1 VPVGV
6 PPYCT
11 SRQGK
16 VFRVVRSS
24 ELVAPDRVR
33 YTLRAEPIALHVRDG
48 AREIAREFDTT
59 LVRDKI
65 ALGQAIPTPEDT
77 FEELWQQLR
86 LDLDVGYS

>member
-1 VPVGV
+1 MAVPA
-6 PPYCT
+6 YCT
-11 SRQGK
+11 SREGK
-16 VFRVVRSS
+16 VFRVWRSS

-33 YTLRAEPIALHVRDG
+33 YALRAVPIFLRGQDTVVEV
-48 AREIAREFDTT
+48 AREYDTT

-65 ALGQAIPTPEDT
+65 SLGQAIPTPEDT

>member
-1 VPVGV
+1 MAVPA
-6 PPYCT
+6 YCT

-16 VFRVVRSS
+16 VFRVSRSS
-24 ELVAPDRVR
+24 RLVAPDRVR
-33 YTLRAEPIALHVRDG
+33 YALRAVPIFLRGQDAVVEV
-48 AREIAREFDTT
+48 AREYDTT

-65 ALGQAIPTPEDT
+65 SLGQAIPTPEDT

>member
-1 VPVGV
+1 VTV

-16 VFRVVRSS
+16 VFRVSRSS
-24 ELVAPDRVR
+24 KLVAPDRVR
-33 YTLRAEPIALHVRDG
+33 YALRAVPIFLRGQDAVVEV
-48 AREIAREFDTT
+48 AREYDTT

-65 ALGQAIPTPEDT
+65 GLGQAIPTPEDT

-86 LDLDVGYS
+86 LDLDVRYS

>member
-1 VPVGV
+1 VAV

-16 VFRVVRSS
+16 VFRVTRSS

-33 YTLRAEPIALHVRDG
+33 YALRALPIVVHEQEVAVEV
-48 AREIAREFDTT
+48 AREYDTT

-65 ALGQAIPTPEDT
+65 ALGQSIPTPEET

-86 LDLDVGYS
+86 VDLDVGYS

>member
-1 VPVGV
+1 MAV

-11 SRQGK
+11 SRQGR
-16 VFRVVRSS
+16 VFRISRSS

-33 YTLRAEPIALHVRDG
+33 FALRAVPILLHGHDPGVEV
-48 AREIAREFDTT
+48 AYEYDTT

-65 ALGQAIPTPEDT
+65 ALGQAIPTPEET
-77 FEELWQQLR
+77 FEQLWQQLR

>member
-1 VPVGV
+1 MAVPA
-6 PPYCT
+6 YCT

-16 VFRVVRSS
+16 VFRVSRSS

-33 YTLRAEPIALHVRDG
+33 YALRAVPIFLRGQDTVVEV
-48 AREIAREFDTT
+48 AREYDTT

-65 ALGQAIPTPEDT
+65 SLGQAIPTPEDT

>member
-1 VPVGV
+1 VAV

-16 VFRVVRSS
+16 VFRVTRSS

-33 YTLRAEPIALHVRDG
+33 YALRALPIVVHGQEVAVEV
-48 AREIAREFDTT
+48 AREYDTT

-65 ALGQAIPTPEDT
+65 ALGQSIPTPEET

-86 LDLDVGYS
+86 VDLDVGYS

>member
-1 VPVGV
+1 VAVPA
-6 PPYCT
+6 YCT

-16 VFRVVRSS
+16 VFRVSRSS
-24 ELVAPDRVR
+24 ELVTPDRVR
-33 YTLRAEPIALHVRDG
+33 YALRAIPIFLRGQDAVVEV
-48 AREIAREFDTT
+48 AREYDTT

-65 ALGQAIPTPEDT
+65 SLGQAIPTPEDT

>member
-1 VPVGV
+1 VAVPA
-6 PPYCT
+6 YCT

-16 VFRVVRSS
+16 VFRVSRSS

-33 YTLRAEPIALHVRDG
+33 YALRAVPMFLRGQDTVVEV
-48 AREIAREFDTT
+48 AREYDTT

-65 ALGQAIPTPEDT
+65 GLGQAIPTPEDT

>member
-1 VPVGV
+1 VAV

-16 VFRVVRSS
+16 VFRVTRSS

-33 YTLRAEPIALHVRDG
+33 YALRALPIVVHAQEVAVEV
-48 AREIAREFDTT
+48 AREYDTT

-65 ALGQAIPTPEDT
+65 ALGQSIPTPEET
-77 FEELWQQLR
+77 YEELWQQLR
-86 LDLDVGYS
+86 VDLDVGYS

>member
-1 VPVGV
+1 VGV

-24 ELVAPDRVR
+24 ELVAPDTVR
-33 YTLRAEPIALHVRDG
+33 YVLRAEPIALHTVD
-48 AREIAREFDTT
+48 AAVEVTREYDTT

-65 ALGQAIPTPEDT
+65 ALGQAIPTPEET

>member
-1 VPVGV
+1 VAVPA
-6 PPYCT
+6 YCT

-16 VFRVVRSS
+16 VFRVSRSS
-24 ELVAPDRVR
+24 RLVAPDRVR
-33 YTLRAEPIALHVRDG
+33 YALRAVPIFLRGQDAVVEV
-48 AREIAREFDTT
+48 AREYDTT

-65 ALGQAIPTPEDT
+65 SLGQAIPTPEDT